1 LAYSFPVVRV
11 RPILVTVLLLV
22 SLPAAAF
29 NCGQRLVHEGDSTYD
44 VRTKCGDPAD
54 IQTHNILRRP
64 IVWYYGR
71 PILAAPGSLVEVPVE
86 IWTYNFGPNK
96 LMRRLRFVDGELEN
110 IETLGYGY
118 IK

>member
-1 LAYSFPVVRV
+1 MVRV
-11 RPILVTVLLLV
+11 RLIVAALLLLA

-29 NCGQRLVHEGDSTYD
+29 NCGQRLVHEGDSAYD
-44 VRTKCGDPAD
+44 VRAKCGEPAD
-54 IQTHNILRRP
+54 IQTHNILRQP
-64 IVWYYGR
+64 VVWYHGH
-71 PILAAPGSLVEVPVE
+71 PLLAAPGSLVEVPVE

-96 LMRRLRFVDGELEN
+96 LMRRLRFVDGELQD

>member
-1 LAYSFPVVRV
+1 MVRLHPMVALLCLLA
-11 RPILVTVLLLV
+11 

-29 NCGQRLVHEGDSTYD
+29 NCGQKLVHEGDSRYD
-44 VRTKCGDPAD
+44 VRARCGEPAD
-54 IQTHNILRRP
+54 IEVTDHPAPADHLVLRAP
-64 IVWYYGR
+64 V
-71 PILAAPGSLVEVPVE
+71 LAAPGSLVEVPVE